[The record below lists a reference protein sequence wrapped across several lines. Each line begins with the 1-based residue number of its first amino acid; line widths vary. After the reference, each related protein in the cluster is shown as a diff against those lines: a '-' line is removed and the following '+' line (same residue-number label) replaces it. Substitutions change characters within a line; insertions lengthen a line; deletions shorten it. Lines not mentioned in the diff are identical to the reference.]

1 MSTVNSGVK
10 LNSRKRSKIVAI
22 TKEELIKLL
31 NIDLSKE
38 YTAIVQYTQH
48 TGVLTGAAYGD
59 IKKELMV
66 HAAEELQH
74 ALTLADQI
82 DYLGGVPTVDVVPAK
97 ISQDTIE
104 MLEQDLEGENDAIAR
119 YIQRIEQ
126 AEELK
131 LLALSQKLREIL
143 IMEQEHAMDL
153 EQALGK

>member
-1 MSTVNSGVK
+1 M
-10 LNSRKRSKIVAI
+10 AI

-31 NIDLSKE
+31 NLDLSKE

-48 TGVLTGAAYGD
+48 TGVITGAAYGD
-59 IKKELMV
+59 IKKELAV
-66 HAAEELQH
+66 HATEELQH

-97 ISQDTIE
+97 VSQDNIE

-126 AEELK
+126 AEALK

>member
-1 MSTVNSGVK
+1 M
-10 LNSRKRSKIVAI
+10 AI

-31 NIDLSKE
+31 NLDLSKE

-48 TGVLTGAAYGD
+48 TGVITGAAYGD
-59 IKKELMV
+59 IKKELAV
-66 HAAEELQH
+66 HATEELQH

-97 ISQDTIE
+97 VSQDNIE

-126 AEELK
+126 AEALK

-153 EQALGK
+153 EQALGR

>member
-1 MSTVNSGVK
+1 M
-10 LNSRKRSKIVAI
+10 AI

-31 NIDLSKE
+31 NLDLSKE

-48 TGVLTGAAYGD
+48 TGVITGAAYGD
-59 IKKELMV
+59 VKKELAV
-66 HAAEELQH
+66 HATEELQH

-97 ISQDTIE
+97 ISQDNIE
-104 MLEQDLEGENDAIAR
+104 MLEQDLNGENDAIAR

-126 AEELK
+126 VEELK

>member
-1 MSTVNSGVK
+1 MS
-10 LNSRKRSKIVAI
+10 I

-31 NIDLSKE
+31 NVDLSKE

-59 IKKELMV
+59 IKKELTV
-66 HAAEELQH
+66 HATEELQH

-97 ISQDTIE
+97 ISQDNIV